1 MRTFLPMSGE
11 PAREWTVLQLID
23 WTKDYFA
30 RADLED
36 PRLAAEVLLAKALS
50 CGRMDLYTR
59 FDHVVEPEK
68 LKRYRDFVH
77 RASSGEPI
85 AYLVGQREFYSLTL
99 TVTPDVLIPRP
110 ETELLV
116 DAALEFVKTGDNS
129 GRLWDVCT
137 GCGCVAVAAAKY
149 AENLDVLATDASP
162 AALAVA
168 TGNAERH
175 GVADRVRFVK
185 ADLLAASAAD
195 DAVDVITANPPYVRD
210 DEMAGLPADVLCEPE
225 LALRAGPTGL
235 EHITRIVSDAPDRL
249 RTGGRLAMEIGHSQA
264 EAVYDLLN
272 GDGRYEDI
280 RLVKDLAGIERAA
293 VAQVR

>member
-11 PAREWTVLQLID
+11 AARQWTVLQLID

-30 RADLED
+30 RAELDD
-36 PRLAAEVLLAKALS
+36 PRLASEVLLAKALS

-68 LKRYRDFVH
+68 LKVFRDFVQ

-85 AYLVGQREFYSLTL
+85 AYLIGEREFYSLTL
-99 TVTPDVLIPRP
+99 TVTPDVLVPRP

-116 DAALEFVKTGDNS
+116 DAALEFIRANGGA

-137 GCGCVAVAAAKY
+137 GSGCVAVAAGKY
-149 AENLDVLATDASP
+149 AEKLEVLATDISP

-168 TGNAERH
+168 TVNAERN
-175 GVADRVRFVK
+175 GVAGRVRFAE
-185 ADLLAASAAD
+185 ADLLDASVAD
-195 DAVDVITANPPYVRD
+195 GAVDVITANPPYIRD

-235 EHITRIVSDAPDRL
+235 EHITRIVTDAPDRL
-249 RTGGRLAMEIGHSQA
+249 RSGGRLAMEIGHTQA
-264 EAVYDLLN
+264 EGVYDLLN
-272 GDGRYEDI
+272 SDGRYEDI
-280 RLVKDLAGIERAA
+280 RLVKDLAGIERTV